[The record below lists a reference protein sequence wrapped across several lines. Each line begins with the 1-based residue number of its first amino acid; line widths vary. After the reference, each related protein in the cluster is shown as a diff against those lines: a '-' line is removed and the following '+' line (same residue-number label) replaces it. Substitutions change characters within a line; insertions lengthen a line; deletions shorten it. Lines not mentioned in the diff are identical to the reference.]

1 MSASGSAGFVSAR
14 PRAPIPS
21 SARAILTVDLM
32 ALRANWAKLNQAS
45 GRAECAGVIKADAY
59 GLGLAPIARALINE
73 GCKTFFVASVGE
85 GRAAREVQPGATIY
99 VLDGLLPGA
108 EAHYA
113 GFDLRPVLASLP
125 EVRDWAAYC
134 RARGHRLAAGIH
146 IDTGLNRLGMPE
158 REIEQLAA
166 APELLSAFETTLVM
180 SHLACADT
188 PDDPMNERQRTR
200 FEELRAKLPPA
211 TASLAN
217 SGGLFLGPRYHF
229 DLVRP
234 GIALYGGRAHEG
246 KDNPMQTVVRLAAK
260 ILQVREVGPGASIG
274 YGASYKVAA
283 PARIATL
290 GVGYAD
296 GFLRALSVATGEAG
310 PVGYIGDYPVPIV
323 GRVSMDFITADVSSV
338 PQELARRGAWVE
350 VMGSRV
356 TVDDLTDRAGTI
368 GYELLT
374 RLGQRVYR
382 VYEGAGA

>member
-1 MSASGSAGFVSAR
+1 MSASGSSGLVAAR
-14 PRAPIPS
+14 PRVPIPS

-32 ALRANWAKLNQAS
+32 ALRANWARLNQAS

-59 GLGLAPIARALINE
+59 GLGLAPIARALTNE

-158 REIEQLAA
+158 REVEQLAA
-166 APELLSAFETTLVM
+166 APELLSAFETTLVL
-180 SHLACADT
+180 SHLACADH
-188 PDDPMNERQRTR
+188 PNDPMNEQQRLR
-200 FEELRAKLPPA
+200 FEALRAKLPPA
-211 TASLAN
+211 PASLAN

-246 KDNPMQTVVRLAAK
+246 KDNPMQTVVRLAAR
-260 ILQVREVGPGASIG
+260 ILQVREVGPGDSIG
-274 YGASYKVAA
+274 YGATYKVTA
-283 PARIATL
+283 PSRIATL

-296 GFLRALSVATGEAG
+296 GFLRALSVASGEAG
-310 PVGYIGDYPVPIV
+310 PVGFIGDYPVPIV
-323 GRVSMDFITADVSSV
+323 GRVSMDFITADVTSV
-338 PQELARRGAWVE
+338 PEEQARRGAWVE

-382 VYEGAGA
+382 VYEGA